1 MDAEIIQL
9 TPSNAELLVM
19 ADRSPA
25 PQEWY
30 EEDDSLEPLWDPIA
44 SEVQLL
50 ILDYFERADEE
61 WEIAEGSVE

>member
-1 MDAEIIQL
+1 MTEELTQL

-30 EEDDSLEPLWDPIA
+30 EGDESLDPLWDPIA

-61 WEIAEGSVE
+61 RDIAEGSVE